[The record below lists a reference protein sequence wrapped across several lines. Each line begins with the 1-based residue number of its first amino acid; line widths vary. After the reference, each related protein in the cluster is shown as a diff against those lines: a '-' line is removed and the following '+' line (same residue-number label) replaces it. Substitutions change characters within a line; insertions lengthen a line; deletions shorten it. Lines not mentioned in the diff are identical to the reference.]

1 LEYLLVG
8 VGGILGSLARYR
20 LGRLV
25 SERLKIVFPLAT
37 FIINVSGAFLLGLV
51 NGAGLGGGAYLMV
64 AEGFLGA
71 YTTYS
76 TFVYEGFSLFRIN
89 EKANALIYIGSSLLL
104 GIIGF
109 IAGYAV
115 GRMI

>member
-1 LEYLLVG
+1 MEYILVG
-8 VGGILGSLARYR
+8 VGGIFGSLARYC
-20 LGRLV
+20 LGRII
-25 SERLKIVFPLAT
+25 SERLKMIFPLGT
-37 FIINVSGAFLLGLV
+37 FIINVCGAFLLGVV
-51 NGAGLGGGAYLMV
+51 NGAGLNGGAYLLL

-76 TFVYEGFSLFRIN
+76 TFIYEGFNLFRDN
-89 EKANALIYIGSSLLL
+89 EKANALFYIGSSLFL

-115 GRMI
+115 GKML

>member
-1 LEYLLVG
+1 MEYLLVG

-25 SERLKIVFPLAT
+25 SERLKMIFPLGT
-37 FIINVSGAFLLGLV
+37 FIINVSGALLLGV
-51 NGAGLGGGAYLMV
+51 ANGAGLGGGAYLIL

-76 TFVYEGFSLFRIN
+76 TFVYEGFSLFQDN

-115 GRMI
+115 GKII